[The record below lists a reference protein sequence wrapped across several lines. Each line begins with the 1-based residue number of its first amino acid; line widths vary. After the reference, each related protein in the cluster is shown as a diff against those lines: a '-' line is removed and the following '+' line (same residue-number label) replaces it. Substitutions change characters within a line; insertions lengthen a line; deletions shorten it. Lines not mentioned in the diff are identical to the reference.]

1 MVDITPISNK
11 TIETISD
18 LINLLKNEPDGLYRI
33 FLLNGKMY
41 QAIKSKGE
49 VTTLVNTRGDVFRR
63 AFTHTT
69 NTANTYVAPEW
80 VEVDKL
86 KDINTFLLIAQVKGW
101 I

>member
-1 MVDITPISNK
+1 MVDIQPISN
-11 TIETISD
+11 TTVMSIPD
-18 LINLLKNEPDGLYRI
+18 LIDLLKNESDELYRI
-33 FLLNGKMY
+33 FLSNGKMY

-49 VTTLVNTRGDVFRR
+49 VNTLVNTAGAVFRR
-63 AFTHTT
+63 AFARPTKSSI
-69 NTANTYVAPEW
+69 TYIEPEW

>member
-1 MVDITPISNK
+1 MVDIKPISNK
-11 TIETISD
+11 IAMSIPE
-18 LINLLKNEPDGLYRI
+18 LIVLLKNEPDGLYRV
-33 FLLNGKMY
+33 FLVNGKMC
-41 QAIKSKGE
+41 QAIKSNGE
-49 VTTLVNTRGDVFRR
+49 VTTIVNSTGVVFRR

-69 NTANTYVAPEW
+69 NTANTYIAPEW

>member
-1 MVDITPISNK
+1 MQPISNK
-11 TIETISD
+11 NIMTIPD
-18 LINLLKNEPDGLYRI
+18 LIDLLKNEPDGLYRV
-33 FLLNGKMY
+33 FLNNDRMY

-49 VTTLVNTRGDVFRR
+49 VNTLVNTAGAVFRR
-63 AFTHTT
+63 AFARPTKSSI
-69 NTANTYVAPEW
+69 TYIEPEW